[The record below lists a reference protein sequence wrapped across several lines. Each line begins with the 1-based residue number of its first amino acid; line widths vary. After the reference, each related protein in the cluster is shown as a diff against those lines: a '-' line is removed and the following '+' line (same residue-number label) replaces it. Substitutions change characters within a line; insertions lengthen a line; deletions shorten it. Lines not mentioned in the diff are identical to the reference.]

1 MPARLACLAR
11 EAVTCCRTSADSPPG
26 SCGAGAPAEGTTS
39 QTELDEGPEK
49 VRLWAA
55 YSGGSQLQ
63 RVIGIVGI
71 AVAIVGTAIYGL
83 TGTLA
88 GGGVIGISLVIGA
101 IAAVRSVQSEIAR
114 KEYQRTRP
122 FTPQ

>member
-1 MPARLACLAR
+1 M
-11 EAVTCCRTSADSPPG
+11 
-26 SCGAGAPAEGTTS
+26 
-39 QTELDEGPEK
+39 
-49 VRLWAA
+49 
-55 YSGGSQLQ
+55 
-63 RVIGIVGI
+63 
-71 AVAIVGTAIYGL
+71 AIVGTAIYGL

-122 FTPQ
+122 FTPQVSARAAPPTIVRKGEACASTPSLGTAGTGAADAGEGDRGQPHGNHFDVVYLLANWLCTWTR